1 VTGPITAARFGSV
14 DELLAAA
21 RAGIERLS
29 PQDANARVASG
40 ALIVD
45 IRPAWQRENDGE
57 IPGSVIVERN
67 HLEWRLHP
75 ASGANLPLASEGQE
89 WIVVC
94 TEGYTSSLAAS
105 ALVSLGLPAADIVG
119 GIEAWRAAGLPV
131 VPGATQVEHRA
142 AAAS

>member
-1 VTGPITAARFGSV
+1 VTARYGSV

-21 RAGIERLS
+21 RAGIERLD
-29 PQDANARVASG
+29 PLAARDRVDDG

-45 IRPAWQRENDGE
+45 IRPAWQREADGE

-75 ASGANLPLASEGQE
+75 ASGANLPLATEGQE

-105 ALVSLGLPAADIVG
+105 ALVSLGLPAGDIVG
-119 GIEAWRAAGLPV
+119 GIHAWRAAGLPV
-131 VPGATQVEHRA
+131 VPGATPVEQRVA
-142 AAAS
+142 ADG